1 MAVVIAMTERA
12 RATVSKHAPDNPFVE
27 PEGPDS
33 SVSRTKTVMSV
44 ILYGGPL
51 GGTMGKAS
59 EVNSTALNRLSLLR
73 LTEEQRK
80 RAAQDATHGSRLPSS
95 PSELFR

>member
-1 MAVVIAMTERA
+1 MTEKA
-12 RATVSKHAPDNPFVE
+12 RATVSKHAPGNPFVE

-44 ILYGGPL
+44 ILYGGSP

-59 EVNSTALNRLSLLR
+59 EVNNTALQGR
-73 LTEEQRK
+73 RK
-80 RAAQDATHGSRLPSS
+80 RDGLLVTLIVF
-95 PSELFR
+95 LI